1 MKPVPQKDSDSDV
14 VYRRP
19 VSSDTPPPVIQT
31 TEPQTTRLAPTL
43 TPIAVGFLLLLV
55 LISGLGLLSTNKME
69 RVSFDA
75 QTKVTQNSSLKS
87 TLLNV
92 RLAVTKLDNEAR
104 VASAAES
111 QRIKPPGDL
120 RLHGA
125 RDEVRTQLAILERP
139 PLSEKPEWRQLHD
152 DIQDFLETT
161 DDLRRYS
168 LNGFGQF
175 LKISEELT
183 VIAGLLNQEQD
194 NIFMEVQDLQNRAKR
209 SIRLWSIIALI
220 AGALVAVGTVW
231 EVQRRF
237 KQSRRSRSEARRER
251 TFTNQL
257 LEGMVSAVAA
267 VDNEDRIRSAN
278 AAFFTIF
285 PRATVGASVL
295 EPLGSVDAM
304 KMLEAATATQ
314 VDHAS
319 YRGRWA
325 VRLDKEEKSFDVYS
339 SPLAFDGHK
348 GQILT
353 LVDATEVAESERVLR
368 RSESLAAVGQATTQ
382 VAHEIRNPLGS
393 IRLGVSMLRDS
404 VSDPD
409 ALNTIELVE
418 RGIKHLNKLVVDVTQ
433 FSRQKSL
440 DRSRVDL
447 NDSLDRSIDLV
458 SDRIR
463 EKNTTVEKDFSEDA
477 LVGNWDADQLRQ
489 VFVNVIAN
497 AVDASQENAAVRIAT
512 ERLSLDGHE
521 GHAPKS
527 YARITIADR
536 GKGMDE
542 ATRDRIFEPF
552 FSTKKRGTGLG
563 LAIVK
568 QIVEQH
574 GGRISV
580 ASEVGK
586 GSKFIID
593 LPL

>member
-1 MKPVPQKDSDSDV
+1 
-14 VYRRP
+14 
-19 VSSDTPPPVIQT
+19 
-31 TEPQTTRLAPTL
+31 
-43 TPIAVGFLLLLV
+43 
-55 LISGLGLLSTNKME
+55 
-69 RVSFDA
+69 
-75 QTKVTQNSSLKS
+75 
-87 TLLNV
+87 
-92 RLAVTKLDNEAR
+92 
-104 VASAAES
+104 
-111 QRIKPPGDL
+111 
-120 RLHGA
+120 
-125 RDEVRTQLAILERP
+125 
-139 PLSEKPEWRQLHD
+139 
-152 DIQDFLETT
+152 
-161 DDLRRYS
+161 
-168 LNGFGQF
+168 
-175 LKISEELT
+175 
-183 VIAGLLNQEQD
+183 
-194 NIFMEVQDLQNRAKR
+194 
-209 SIRLWSIIALI
+209 
-220 AGALVAVGTVW
+220 
-231 EVQRRF
+231 
-237 KQSRRSRSEARRER
+237 
-251 TFTNQL
+251 
-257 LEGMVSAVAA
+257 
-267 VDNEDRIRSAN
+267 
-278 AAFFTIF
+278 
-285 PRATVGASVL
+285 
-295 EPLGSVDAM
+295 
-304 KMLEAATATQ
+304 
-314 VDHAS
+314 
-319 YRGRWA
+319 
-325 VRLDKEEKSFDVYS
+325 
-339 SPLAFDGHK
+339 
-348 GQILT
+348 
-353 LVDATEVAESERVLR
+353 
-368 RSESLAAVGQATTQ
+368 
-382 VAHEIRNPLGS
+382 
-393 IRLGVSMLRDS
+393 MLRDS

-477 LVGNWDADQLRQ
+477 LVGSWDADQLRQ

-512 ERLSLDGHE
+512 ERLSLDGHD